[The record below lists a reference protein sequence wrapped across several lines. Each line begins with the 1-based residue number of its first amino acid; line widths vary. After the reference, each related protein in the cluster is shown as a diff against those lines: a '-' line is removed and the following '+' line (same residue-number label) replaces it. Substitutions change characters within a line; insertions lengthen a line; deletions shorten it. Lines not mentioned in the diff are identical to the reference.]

1 MMGDRMTDQA
11 DKLIADL
18 AADLQ
23 PVHRLAAPIWRAT
36 TWIGIALVVNAAA
49 VILHG
54 GVRPDLMPL
63 LMTPSYSLLLAAT
76 IITGVLSALAVF
88 LISIPG
94 RSRYWAALPVPG
106 VLFWFSAAG
115 YGCFND
121 WLRMGPAGLQMGH
134 SVDCF
139 SWIVA
144 ISLPLSLVLYV
155 MVRHAAWIRPGPTLV
170 LGMLSTAAFAAT
182 GLTLLHDLDTSM
194 MIMVWHGG
202 AIVVLLGLSALGIPL
217 FKPKNLSN

>member
-1 MMGDRMTDQA
+1 MGETMTDQA
-11 DKLIADL
+11 EELIAAL
-18 AADLQ
+18 SADLQ
-23 PVHRLAAPIWRAT
+23 PVQRLASPFWRAGI
-36 TWIGIALVVNAAA
+36 WIGIAVVVNACA

-63 LMTPSYSLLLAAT
+63 LMRPSYTLLLAAT
-76 IITGVLSALAVF
+76 VLTGILAALAVF

-94 RSRYWAALPVPG
+94 RSRYWAALPIPG
-106 VLFWFSAAG
+106 VIFWFSAAG
-115 YGCFND
+115 YGCISD
-121 WLRMGPAGLQMGH
+121 WVRMGPQGLHLGH

-139 SWIVA
+139 TWIVA

-182 GLTLLHDLDTSM
+182 GLSLLHDLDTSL
-194 MIMVWHGG
+194 MIMIWHGG
-202 AIVVLLGLSALGIPL
+202 AILVLLGLSALGVPL
-217 FKPKNLSN
+217 FKPKNLSA

>member
-1 MMGDRMTDQA
+1 MTDRA
-11 DKLIADL
+11 EDMIADL
-18 AADLQ
+18 AADLR
-23 PVHRLAAPIWRAT
+23 PVRRLASPFWRASL
-36 TWIGIALVVNAAA
+36 WVGIAIIVNGLA
-49 VILHG
+49 VLLHG
-54 GVRPDLMPL
+54 GLRPDLMPL
-63 LMTPSYSLLLAAT
+63 LMTPSYCLLLLAT
-76 IITGVLSALAVF
+76 VLTGILAALAVF

-106 VLFWFSAAG
+106 VIFWFSAAG
-115 YGCFND
+115 YGCISD
-121 WLRMGPAGLQMGH
+121 WLRLGPQGLAMGH

-139 SWIVA
+139 TWIMA

-182 GLTLLHDLDTSM
+182 GLSLLHDLDTSL

-202 AIVVLLGLSALGIPL
+202 AILVLLGLSALGIPL
-217 FKPKNLSN
+217 FKPKNLTT

>member
-1 MMGDRMTDQA
+1 MTEEHMTDQA

-18 AADLQ
+18 TADLK
-23 PVHRLAAPIWRAT
+23 PVHRLAAPFWRTVA
-36 TWIGIALVVNAAA
+36 WVAIALAVNGIA

-63 LMTPSYSLLLAAT
+63 LKTMNYSLLLAAT
-76 IITGVLSALAVF
+76 ILTGILAAMAVF

-94 RSRYWAALPVPG
+94 RSRYWALLPIPG
-106 VLFWFSAAG
+106 VVLWFAAAG
-115 YGCFND
+115 YGCFSD
-121 WLRMGPAGLQMGH
+121 WIRLGPSGLSLGH

-144 ISLPLSLVLYV
+144 ISLPLSLVLYF

-182 GLTLLHDLDTSM
+182 GLSLLHDLDTSM
-194 MIMVWHGG
+194 MIMIWHGG
-202 AIVVLLGLSALGIPL
+202 AVLILLGLSALGAPL
-217 FKPKNLSN
+217 FKPKNLSA